1 MPEST
6 IIGNEPTTLP
16 TQQQLV
22 DSCKKLA
29 EPPQP
34 SSSTRMKRPRG
45 MSQSL
50 HSYIDH
56 NRPSILRA
64 ETTDDNLFDR
74 LQEQNARLPPQVP
87 NWDSTP

>member
-6 IIGNEPTTLP
+6 IGNDLTAIPT
-16 TQQQLV
+16 QLV
-22 DSCKKLA
+22 DDPCCKKLA
-29 EPPQP
+29 DPSPQP
-34 SSSTRMKRPRG
+34 TRMRRPRG